1 MEKLYGFALKQG
13 IGAPSVPIVKE
24 NERVKRGQ
32 LIAKC
37 PSDKLGN
44 HIHSSITGTVK
55 SIDETNILI
64 QADEEQSPEF
74 IELVSDSPLDLIKEA
89 GIIGLGGAGFPT
101 VVKLSHRFDNKGT
114 ILINASECEPIL
126 SHNIKRTEKNPAE
139 IIRGIEIVMDLTNA
153 TDAIIA
159 IKGYHDAAIAALKN
173 VLPEK
178 IQIHELPNI
187 YPVGDERAVVRECL
201 DILLDVDQ
209 LPLAADAIVINLE
222 TVFRIYQAVDLK
234 KPLIDKDLTVAGKL
248 VDSGAIKTYFD
259 EPLGMKFSAMFDLAG
274 GIGKE
279 YGEIVEGGPFMG
291 KRAGLDDYLHKTTGG
306 LIASEVFWNGPEK
319 LGLLVCACG
328 AHKDRL
334 SEIAESMGS
343 EIAGIEYCKQAIEV
357 KGTLKCTNPGI
368 CPGQVQKVMALKK
381 AGAQAVLISNCTDCS
396 NTVMSCAPQL
406 KLPVYHATDGSLRA
420 CNLKLVRRMKST
432 T

>member
-1 MEKLYGFALKQG
+1 MEELYGFALKQG
-13 IGAPSVPIVKE
+13 IGASSEPAVTEKD
-24 NERVKRGQ
+24 RVVRGQ
-32 LIAKC
+32 LIARC
-37 PSDKLGN
+37 PDGKLGN
-44 HIHSSITGTVK
+44 NIHSSVSGTVAE
-55 SIDETNILI
+55 INETYIMIEPDEV
-64 QADEEQSPEF
+64 QSPEYV
-74 IELVSDSPLDLIKEA
+74 ELSAESPMDRIREA

-101 VVKLSHRFDNKGT
+101 AVKLGHRFENKGT
-114 ILINASECEPIL
+114 ILINASECEPVL
-126 SHNIKRTEKNPAE
+126 SHNIERTEKNPAE
-139 IIRGIEIVMDLTNA
+139 IIRGIKIAMELTNA
-153 TDAIIA
+153 TEAIIA
-159 IKGYHDAAIAALKN
+159 IKGYHESAIAALDSE
-173 VLPEK
+173 LSDK
-178 IQIHELPNI
+178 ISIHKLPNI

-201 DILLDVDQ
+201 DILLEVDQ

-248 VDSGAIKTYFD
+248 MDSGAIKTYFD
-259 EPLGMKFSAMFDLAG
+259 MPLGMKFSEMFDLAG

-279 YGEIVEGGPFMG
+279 YGEIIEGGPFMG
-291 KRAGLDDYLHKTTGG
+291 KRASLDNYLQKTTGG
-306 LIASEVFWNGPEK
+306 LIASEVFWNGPQK

-328 AHKDRL
+328 AHKERL
-334 SEIAESMGS
+334 SQIAESMGS

-381 AGAQAVLISNCTDCS
+381 AGAEAVLISNCTDCS

-406 KLPVYHATDGSLRA
+406 KLPVYHATDGSMRA